1 MNKKQKIVIGI
12 AIVLI
17 ILTFLW
23 VPYKFNQAGGVIEYR
38 YGLIFSPPNLR
49 DLKKVY
55 MGHYLEP
62 ALLQMLAITLT
73 TIGLVFVFKD
83 EKWVNKK
90 QELLNE

>member
-1 MNKKQKIVIGI
+1 MNEKQKIVISI
-12 AIVLI
+12 AIILI

-23 VPYKFNQAGGVIEYR
+23 VPYKFNKAGGLIEYR

-49 DLKKVY
+49 DYKKVF

-62 ALLQMLAITLT
+62 ALLQMLAITLV

-83 EKWVNKK
+83 EKKVIKK